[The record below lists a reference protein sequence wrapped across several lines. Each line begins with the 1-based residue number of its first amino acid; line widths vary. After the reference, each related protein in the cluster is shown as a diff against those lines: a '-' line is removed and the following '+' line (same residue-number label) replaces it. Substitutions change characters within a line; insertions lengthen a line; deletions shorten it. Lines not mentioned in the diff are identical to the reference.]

1 MELSDEVLKTQF
13 YDKVEDYKTLEYN
26 ENNCKLQKYEE
37 NKKTIIK
44 YLLILKLLHLKQHI
58 CHIYVGSIM
67 MIYRKNLLV
76 LIIVLLI
83 C

>member
-1 MELSDEVLKTQF
+1 MELTDEVLKTQF

-26 ENNCKLQKYEE
+26 EHNCKLQKYEE
-37 NKKTIIK
+37 NKKNHYKIFFDFETITSETTHIP
-44 YLLILKLLHLKQHI
+44 YL
-58 CHIYVGSIM
+58 CWSYM
-67 MIYRKNLLV
+67 MIYRKNLMV